1 MNHHSERVWSL
12 GVGRGAVCVWVVGL
26 GGRWYVVLQWLCV
39 ESAEEERDLESDEKR
54 NGKDRRRGS
63 GHRSLSQLTQPSGVA
78 LSFSLF
84 SSASLTPSAPHT
96 HTPTQP
102 PHPCFSHPHSFLL
115 PSSVETEGE
124 RSVGELTMAVHFT
137 VGLRTLREI
146 EAGGGGGRKLV
157 ASEKLNSDCK
167 NISSVLY

>member
-96 HTPTQP
+96 HTPTHPATP
-102 PHPCFSHPHSFLL
+102 PMLLSSSLILASFLCGDRRREISWRINHG
-115 PSSVETEGE
+115 SSFHCRAEDTEGN
-124 RSVGELTMAVHFT
+124 RSWRWRGQKTG
-137 VGLRTLREI
+137 GLWKVEFRL
-146 EAGGGGGRKLV
+146 
-157 ASEKLNSDCK
+157 
-167 NISSVLY
+167 